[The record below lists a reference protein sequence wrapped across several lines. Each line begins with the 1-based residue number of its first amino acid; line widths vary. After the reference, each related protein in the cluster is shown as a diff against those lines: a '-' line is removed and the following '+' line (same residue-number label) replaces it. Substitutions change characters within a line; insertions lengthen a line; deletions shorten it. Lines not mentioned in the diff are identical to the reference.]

1 MGLQQHLKKPDYT
14 VTNIYE
20 TKGKSQSCNK
30 PSDLCL
36 TNLKLNEVKEVKEEG
51 TKKHWKKGG
60 SSIVND
66 STLSLHISAYEDA
79 IKASDSINDKNNQG
93 LKKDNLTFTGSTL
106 VIRNPFEF
114 PRQQNYKIE
123 DPELSKYKA
132 SQRLFNPNQASN
144 NSQQKGNENVAAH
157 IV

>member
-51 TKKHWKKGG
+51 TKKHWKK
-60 SSIVND
+60 D
-66 STLSLHISAYEDA
+66 ISAYEDA

>member
-14 VTNIYE
+14 VTDIYE

-36 TNLKLNEVKEVKEEG
+36 TNLKLNDEVKVEG
-51 TKKHWKKGG
+51 IKKYWKKDG
-60 SSIVND
+60 SSTAND

-79 IKASDSINDKNNQG
+79 IKASDSINGKNNEG

-114 PRQQNYKIE
+114 PRQQNAKIE